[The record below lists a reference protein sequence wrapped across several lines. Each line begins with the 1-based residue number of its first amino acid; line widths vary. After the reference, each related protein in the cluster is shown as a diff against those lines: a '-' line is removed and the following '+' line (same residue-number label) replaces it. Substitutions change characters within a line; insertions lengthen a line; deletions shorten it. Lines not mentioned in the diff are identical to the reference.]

1 MKRMLDLALLAA
13 VLVGAIWTYQIKH
26 EAEMLSKKRSSL
38 KAQIAAQER
47 KILLLQADWAIET
60 APGRLEILAKRYAGQ
75 LGLAPLESTQI
86 ATVDELPA
94 MRQER
99 EDSLDTANAT
109 RDGSSSGG
117 SRTSGIDAILTGGI
131 SGLIER
137 EQSQ

>member
-1 MKRMLDLALLAA
+1 MKRMLDLALLVA

-26 EAEMLSKKRSSL
+26 EAEMLSKKRTSL
-38 KAQIAAQER
+38 QAQIAAQKR
-47 KILLLQADWAIET
+47 KILLLEADWAIET
-60 APGRLEILAKRYAGQ
+60 APGRLEILANRYSDQ

-86 ATVDELPA
+86 STVEELPA

-99 EDSLDTANAT
+99 DDSLDTANAT
-109 RDGSSSGG
+109 SSGSSLGG
-117 SRTSGIDAILTGGI
+117 SRTSGIDSILTGGI

>member
-60 APGRLEILAKRYAGQ
+60 APGRLEVLAKRYADQ

-86 ATVDELPA
+86 STVEELPA

-99 EDSLDTANAT
+99 DDSLDTANANSL
-109 RDGSSSGG
+109 GSSSGG
-117 SRTSGIDAILTGGI
+117 GRTKGIDSILTGGI
-131 SGLIER
+131 SDLIER